1 MCSGLW
7 LLVLMLSMRGGMA
20 DTATMTNVM
29 GSLRRRL
36 AQDTIPYFSQGGI
49 NPLLGFNPAYPN
61 PITNPANL
69 VYAILIIFVVA
80 NFISPVLFYIYR
92 VFLVKLV
99 KAVTEK
105 AKELSVKISERISDA
120 GRRYS
125 ERMRA

>member
-1 MCSGLW
+1 MCIGLW
-7 LLVLMLSMRGGMA
+7 LVLMLSIRGGMA

-49 NPLLGFNPAYPN
+49 NPLLGFNPDYPN

-105 AKELSVKISERISDA
+105 ATELSVKISEKISDA